1 MGFPF
6 PFAGELS
13 ATASSL
19 LWAVSGILF
28 MRIRPQP
35 GAAAINLGKNLTAVG
50 CYLLLLVVL
59 GGAPWPAAIGTRT
72 FVLLAASGLVGL
84 AICDTILFKAFL
96 EIGPRRTNVYMTLSP
111 ALVMACSVLPPF
123 SEHPPVTVWIGMAV
137 CLAGIVMAVLERH
150 ADPVRRAALKRGA
163 RLALIAAVLQAL
175 GLLLTREAHLSSP
188 VTVAEG
194 ATIRLV
200 FGAAGLIVAGLSLG
214 RLREWR
220 LELAPR
226 GVLRQVAFAAFLATF
241 LGILTN
247 QAGMAWSTHAGVAAT
262 LNALA
267 PVWLI
272 PLSAAFL
279 GEHHDRRAWISA
291 LLAVG
296 GIALMTLL

>member
-1 MGFPF
+1 MDIPF

-19 LWAVSGILF
+19 LWATSGILF

-50 CYLLLLVVL
+50 CFLLLMVFV
-59 GGAPWPAAIGTRT
+59 GGAPWPSAMGTRT
-72 FVLLAASGLVGL
+72 FLLLASSGLLGL
-84 AICDTILFKAFL
+84 ALCDTILFRAFL

-111 ALVMACSVLPPF
+111 ALVMALAVLPPL
-123 SEHPPVTVWIGMAV
+123 SEHPPVTVWLGMAV
-137 CLAGIVMAVLERH
+137 CISGIALAVLERH
-150 ADPVRRAALKRGA
+150 ADPVRQASLKRGA
-163 RLALIAAVLQAL
+163 RLGLVAAVLQAI
-175 GLLLTREAHLSSP
+175 GLLLTREAHVSST

-194 ATIRLV
+194 STVRLV
-200 FGAAGLIVAGLSLG
+200 FGAGGLILAGLATG
-214 RLREWR
+214 RLGAWR
-220 LELAPR
+220 AELGPR
-226 GVLRQVAFAAFLATF
+226 GVLKQVAFAAFLATF

-247 QAGMAWSTHAGVAAT
+247 QAGLAWATHAGVAAT

-279 GEHHDRRAWISA
+279 AEQHDWRAWVSA

-296 GIALMTLL
+296 GVALMTLS